1 MAVLCVFGGAM
12 TERVT
17 PIEQKTRIRGDH
29 NTAGAIIT
37 YVNPGDKI
45 EIEPEAVRA
54 TAEVKMGGK
63 VYRQI
68 GDVWGEVVT
77 INGLG
82 PVVQGAGIALTNMGQ
97 VIGQE
102 LPDEPEVPVASE
114 YISYHDKM
122 GNEGK
127 FIPE

>member
-1 MAVLCVFGGAM
+1 M

-45 EIEPEAVRA
+45 EIETEAFRA
-54 TAEVKMGGK
+54 TAELKMDGK
-63 VYRQI
+63 VYQQI

-77 INGLG
+77 INGLA
-82 PVVQGAGIALTNMGQ
+82 PIVQPAWIALTNMGQ
-97 VIGQE
+97 VICQE
-102 LPDEPEVPVASE
+102 LPDEPELPVTSE
-114 YISYHDKM
+114 YIIYHDKM
-122 GNEGK
+122 GNERK
-127 FIPE
+127 FIPENL